1 MKGQNINKT
10 QDNGDNPEMME
21 DMLKAYGH
29 RVRFKQDFKNVSD
42 AHQQE
47 KSGRVIMLWKRLK
60 INAVAAAC
68 IAAITAFSTLWLSGY
83 YKKMEQNSTNYRELR
98 RDMNTVKRNVNAQ
111 NMVIKDISG
120 GNLMDEAQ
128 NNFGATGFLLSAEG
142 YVVTNHHVISGSD
155 SIHLQNSIGESFK
168 AKVIHTDP
176 IADLA
181 ILQITDTAFRKMKP
195 TPYVFKKNTSELG
208 EDVYTLGFPRDEAVY
223 GQGYLSSM
231 SGYSGDTSAYQI
243 SIPLNPGNSGG
254 PLLDSKGNLIGI
266 ISGKQAGLD
275 GTSFAIKTKTLL
287 ESISEIPEDSL
298 DQQLNLTRKN
308 YLSGLPRTE
317 QVKLIQDY
325 VFMVKVF

>member
-1 MKGQNINKT
+1 MKGENIDKT
-10 QDNGDNPEMME
+10 NNSGNHPEVME
-21 DMLKAYGH
+21 DMLKAHGR
-29 RVRFKQDFKNVSD
+29 RVRFMRDLQAVADV
-42 AHQQE
+42 HQPR
-47 KSGRVIMLWKRLK
+47 KPGAVIVLWKRLK
-60 INAVAAAC
+60 INAIAAAC
-68 IAAITAFSTLWLSGY
+68 IAIITAFSTLWLSGY
-83 YKKMEQNSTNYRELR
+83 YKKMEQNSSNYRELR
-98 RDMNTVKRNVNAQ
+98 RDMNTVKRNVSAQ

-120 GNLMDEAQ
+120 GNLRDEAQ
-128 NNFGATGFLLSAEG
+128 NNFGATGFLLSADG
-142 YVVTNHHVISGSD
+142 YVVTNHHVISDAD
-155 SIHLQNSIGESFK
+155 SIHLQNSNGESFK
-168 AKVIHTDP
+168 TRVIHTDP
-176 IADLA
+176 TADLA
-181 ILQITDTAFRKMKP
+181 ILQITDTAFRKMRP
-195 TPYVFKKNTSELG
+195 TPYVFKKSTSELG

-308 YLSGLPRTE
+308 YLVGLPRTE